1 MLVMRLP
8 MVRLSPSSQHR
19 ALDCVDTHYCDCSG
33 VVVSIQEDVH
43 RKAMDICMAD
53 DAAQFGEKYM
63 ILTCTHDIVAP
74 TDPHC

>member
-1 MLVMRLP
+1 MMRLP
-8 MVRLSPSSQHR
+8 MVRFSPSSRHR
-19 ALDCVDTHYCDCSG
+19 ALDCVDTHWSG

-63 ILTCTHDIVAP
+63 ILTCAHDIVAP
-74 TDPHC
+74 TDLHW